1 MCEPCT
7 AVLALVEALWENQK
21 ESGMERKP
29 MQRKWLG
36 LAPWQNKQGGS
47 DGNDDRIGSGEYG
60 RGNLHAG
67 LASQTNNS
75 PAGSA
80 DQALENFEIELLP
93 VEDVCLSSERVR
105 ELSKE
110 MKRAAV
116 LMALDTASTPI
127 QQVQQ
132 DAKARLSAL
141 DSYEV
146 DRKKQLDAEWARK
159 AEKLSRFKPNWSA

>member
-1 MCEPCT
+1 MRELCT

-80 DQALENFEIELLP
+80 D
-93 VEDVCLSSERVR
+93 
-105 ELSKE
+105 
-110 MKRAAV
+110 
-116 LMALDTASTPI
+116 
-127 QQVQQ
+127 
-132 DAKARLSAL
+132 
-141 DSYEV
+141 
-146 DRKKQLDAEWARK
+146 
-159 AEKLSRFKPNWSA
+159 